1 MSQEMEL
8 RRCHSMVNIGLV
20 RKEGK
25 SQISFQT
32 QMSTESKG
40 GHCNTN
46 SGVPLLQ
53 NIDCETGD
61 PMELEY
67 ADPTMILTKSRVTIG
82 LLGAVI
88 LTVSTMMIFVIL
100 SVRIE
105 SRGDQPLPLYVIS
118 ECDTIWNSITHFIF
132 PTFYIPVPES
142 ATARV
147 GSKFLAPATNTSS
160 IFYDNVDNFHAD
172 VNGTWINKFAR
183 N

>member
-1 MSQEMEL
+1 
-8 RRCHSMVNIGLV
+8 MVNIGLV

-132 PTFYIPVPES
+132 PTFQSPSLPPP
-142 ATARV
+142 
-147 GSKFLAPATNTSS
+147 GWDPSS
-160 IFYDNVDNFHAD
+160 
-172 VNGTWINKFAR
+172 
-183 N
+183 

>member
-1 MSQEMEL
+1 
-8 RRCHSMVNIGLV
+8 MVNIDLV
-20 RKEGK
+20 HKEGK

-32 QMSTESKG
+32 QMSTESKE

-53 NIDCETGD
+53 NIDWESGD
-61 PMELEY
+61 PLELEY

-118 ECDTIWNSITHFIF
+118 ECGTI
-132 PTFYIPVPES
+132 
-142 ATARV
+142 
-147 GSKFLAPATNTSS
+147 
-160 IFYDNVDNFHAD
+160 
-172 VNGTWINKFAR
+172 
-183 N
+183 

>member
-1 MSQEMEL
+1 
-8 RRCHSMVNIGLV
+8 MVNIDLV
-20 RKEGK
+20 HKEGK

-32 QMSTESKG
+32 QMSTESKE
-40 GHCNTN
+40 GHCNCNTN

-53 NIDCETGD
+53 NSDCESGD

-105 SRGDQPLPLYVIS
+105 SRGDQ
-118 ECDTIWNSITHFIF
+118 
-132 PTFYIPVPES
+132 IPVPES